1 MTLIKSRRTHGGS
14 AVQAPAPRTPP
25 PATGQAGSPGQ
36 LGTALSASPA
46 GRGRSALRAAG
57 LLGAAGLLLLV
68 LVLSLAVGAKPL
80 SPGEVLRGLTEAG
93 SPAYTVVHE
102 MRLPRTVLGLLAGVA
117 LGLAG
122 GVMQALTRN
131 PLADPGL
138 LGINA
143 GAAAAVVTA
152 ISFFGVTGYNGY
164 ISFAFLG
171 AAAVSVAV
179 YAVGGGRGATPARL
193 ALAGTAL
200 NAALISYVNA
210 VQLLDTASLDRM
222 RFWTVGSLARAEE
235 ATNLKALPFI
245 TAGLLVALALARPL
259 NALALGDDAARALG
273 SRPAVTRTGAI
284 VAVTLLCG
292 AATAACGPIVFVGLM
307 VPHMVRS
314 LTGPDLRW
322 LLPYCALLAPVLM
335 LGADVLGRVLGRPGE
350 LQVGIVTVVLGGPFF
365 LYFVRRRRVAQ
376 A

>member
-1 MTLIKSRRTHGGS
+1 VTAIKSAQTQVGS
-14 AVQAPAPRTPP
+14 AVERSAPPVRPPDPAPRTP
-25 PATGQAGSPGQ
+25 ARTGGF
-36 LGTALSASPA
+36 
-46 GRGRSALRAAG
+46 ALRAAG
-57 LLGAAGLLLLV
+57 LLGALVLLLLV
-68 LVLSLAVGAKPL
+68 GVLSLAVGAKPL
-80 SPGEVLRGLTEAG
+80 TWGEAWSGLLDSG

-152 ISFFGVTGYNGY
+152 ISFFGVAGYSGY

-171 AAAVSVAV
+171 AAAVSVVV
-179 YAVGGGRGATPARL
+179 YVVGGGRGATPARL

-222 RFWTVGSLARAEE
+222 RFWTVGSLARA
-235 ATNLKALPFI
+235 TDSVNLWALPFVA
-245 TAGLLVALALARPL
+245 AGLVLALVLARPL

-273 SRPAVTRTGAI
+273 SRPALTRGAAI

-314 LTGPDLRW
+314 LTGPDQRW
-322 LLPYCALLAPVLM
+322 MLPYCALLAPVLM
-335 LGADVLGRVLGRPGE
+335 LGADVLGRLLGRPAE